1 MYTVRLPFSGRQTTR
16 EYVISYTR
24 MTVTLTL
31 ILNFDLDILKMYLHY
46 ISKRIFWIKAFKS

>member
-31 ILNFDLDILKMYLHY
+31 ILNFDLYSEDVPALH
-46 ISKRIFWIKAFKS
+46 IKKNFLDQGF